1 MTFDVNL
8 IRQYFELVKAE
19 ALEQQVYFLLVM

>member
-8 IRQYFELVKAE
+8 IRQYFELVKTE
-19 ALEQQVYFLLVM
+19 ALEHQVYFLLVM